1 MLTLGEMLIRISAA
15 AVLGALIGVEREVA
29 GKEAGVRTNIL
40 VASGTALFT
49 IAGLSLPYIISP
61 SSQIVAEV
69 IARNSGFLSIIG
81 NIVVGIGFLGT
92 GIIVKDGVHVRG
104 LTTAASVW
112 FVAAAG
118 ILCGIGLLTLAAIAT
133 LGVAGIVFVLRKI
146 DLFGILN
153 KKEDARED

>member
-1 MLTLGEMLIRISAA
+1 MLTLEQMLVRILVA
-15 AVLGALIGVEREVA
+15 AVLGALVGVEREVA

-61 SSQIVAEV
+61 SPQIVAEV
-69 IARNSGFLSIIG
+69 IARNGGFLSLIA

-92 GIIVKDGVHVRG
+92 GIIVKEGVHVRG

-153 KKEDARED
+153 KAGVKED

>member
-1 MLTLGEMLIRISAA
+1 MLIRILAA

-92 GIIVKDGVHVRG
+92 GIIVKEGVHVRG

>member
-1 MLTLGEMLIRISAA
+1 MLTLEQMLLRILTAA
-15 AVLGALIGVEREVA
+15 ALGALVGVEREMA

-49 IAGLSLPYIISP
+49 LAGLSLPYIISP
-61 SSQIVAEV
+61 SPEVVVEV
-69 IARNSGFLSIIG
+69 IARNSGFLSIIA

-92 GIIVKDGVHVRG
+92 GIIVKEGVHVRG

-112 FVAAAG
+112 FVAAVG
-118 ILCGIGLLTLAAIAT
+118 ILCGIGLLTLALIAT
-133 LGVAGIVFVLRKI
+133 LGVAGIIFVLRKI

-153 KKEDARED
+153 KGEEDRLQ